1 MVQLLNYFATHPD
14 AVIGYKQRDMI
25 LAIHSDASY
34 LSNTKVHSRSG
45 MHFLFLTNKPK
56 LGQPLMNNVAV
67 HVVSTIIRNVIS
79 LAEEANL
86 AALYLNAK
94 YGVVI
99 RNMLEEKGHPQPSTP
114 LHTENS
120 TAEGIVDINIV
131 QRRSKPIDMRFN
143 GLLDQGGQQHFQVY
157 WAPISRN
164 IGKFHTKHRQ
174 AAHHRVVRVI
184 YLHIKAKKIQE
195 QGIQRGC
202 VYPEGPRTTY
212 VAVFITELLKSTWLQ
227 MRILRVNTC
236 GNVFKYVPHIDMW
249 TQ

>member
-212 VAVFITELLKSTWLQ
+212 AAVFITELLKST
-227 MRILRVNTC
+227 
-236 GNVFKYVPHIDMW
+236 
-249 TQ
+249 